1 MNISVIAS
9 SYPRFEGDGTAPFV
23 RSISLA
29 LNKLGNNIEVIAP
42 YDPDVKESEVQEL
55 KVKRFKYALRK
66 KWHIMGHS
74 RSLEGDNNLR
84 FATYFLI
91 VPYIVMGSIALLK
104 SVRRQNSKVV
114 HAHWSLPNGLCAW
127 IVNRLTGTP
136 YIVSLHGSDIFVA
149 KKNRLFGKINELI
162 LNQAKA
168 ITACSKELF
177 DYAENHGGLGKTNL
191 IAWGAD
197 PAIFVPP
204 SDKLACRRKMNLPE
218 NALLITSLGRLVPKK
233 GFDVLISAFAQ
244 VQKPENTYLVIG
256 GSGPQKDFLID
267 LSEKLGVGKQLI
279 LPGAINWNETAS
291 FLGASDIFVLPS
303 IRDPHGNLDGLPT
316 VLLEAMSCGLP
327 CVASNI
333 GGVDL
338 VIENEDTGML
348 CEESSINDLVESI
361 SKLFSCKELREKL
374 AYKAREVVVNSFNWD
389 NVGKNIYSL
398 MEKEIGA

>member
-23 RSISLA
+23 RSISVA
-29 LNKLGNNIEVIAP
+29 LQKLGNNIEVIAP

-84 FATYFLI
+84 FAAYFLI
-91 VPYIVMGSIALLK
+91 IPYIVMGSIALLK
-104 SVRRQNSKVV
+104 SIRRQGSTVV

-127 IVNRLTGTP
+127 IVNRIIGTP

-149 KKNRLFGKINELI
+149 KKNRLFGKINEQI
-162 LNQAKA
+162 LRRSKA

-177 DYAENHGGLGKTNL
+177 DYAENHGGFGKTNL

-197 PAIFVPP
+197 PEIFAPP
-204 SDKLACRRKMNLPE
+204 IDKMACRRKMNLPE

-233 GFDVLISAFAQ
+233 GFDVLVTAFAQ
-244 VQKPENTYLVIG
+244 VQKPDNTFLVIG
-256 GSGPQKDFLID
+256 GSGPQKDFLIEH
-267 LSEKLGVGKQLI
+267 SQNLGVGNQLI
-279 LPGAINWNETAS
+279 LPGAINWNESST

-303 IRDPHGNLDGLPT
+303 IRDPYGNLDGLPT

-327 CVASNI
+327 CIASDI
-333 GGVDL
+333 GGVSL
-338 VIENEDTGML
+338 VVDTWNNGV
-348 CEESSINDLVESI
+348 LVQPNNMQELHGVLLR
-361 SKLFSCKELREKL
+361 LFSDSETRINLGL
-374 AYKAREVVVNSFNWD
+374 AARKSVVNKFNWH
-389 NVGKNIYSL
+389 NVALRLGELLNEAIL
-398 MEKEIGA
+398 N